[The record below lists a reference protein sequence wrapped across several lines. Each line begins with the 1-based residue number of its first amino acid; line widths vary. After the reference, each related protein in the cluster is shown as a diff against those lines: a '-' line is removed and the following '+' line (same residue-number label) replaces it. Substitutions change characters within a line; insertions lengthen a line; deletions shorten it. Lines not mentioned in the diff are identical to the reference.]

1 MNVSDFPIVL
11 DFQGHPVHAC
21 NLDLCAPI
29 DAVGCQA
36 HAAYSMSDSSVQ
48 GYLDN
53 IASQTGL
60 PLYITEYDIDVADDN
75 QQKSIMESQ
84 MTMFLND
91 DDIKGI
97 TLWGY
102 IVGATWLSNSGLMT
116 SGGQMRPAMTW
127 LMDYLGR

>member
-1 MNVSDFPIVL
+1 
-11 DFQGHPVHAC
+11 
-21 NLDLCAPI
+21 
-29 DAVGCQA
+29 
-36 HAAYSMSDSSVQ
+36 MSDSSVQ